1 MAKLTKIKMNDYM
14 PLRDVIFNTLRDAI
28 VSGDL
33 KPGERLMEVNLAE
46 KMGVSRTPVREA
58 VRRLEMEGL
67 VTMVPRKGTHVAELS
82 VKDIMDVLEVRAA
95 LDKLATELAAARMRP
110 ENIRQLETIH
120 KQYIQYL
127 QKENIQGAI
136 RKDVEFHET
145 IYHSS
150 GNTKLDGVAA
160 NLREQIYRFRVLYMK
175 DFSNA
180 EEVLKE
186 HELMLNALADKD
198 AERAGRLAE
207 EHIMHQ
213 QQTIIQRVENR

>member
-1 MAKLTKIKMNDYM
+1 MAKISKIKMDDYM

-28 VSGDL
+28 VTGEL
-33 KPGERLMEVNLAE
+33 KPGERLMEVALAE

-67 VTMVPRKGTHVAELS
+67 VTMVPRKGTHVAELT

-95 LDKLATELAAARMRP
+95 LDRLATELAAMRARP
-110 ENIRQLETIH
+110 ENIRQLENLH
-120 KQYIQYL
+120 KQYIACL
-127 QKENIQGAI
+127 EKENIQGAI
-136 RKDVEFHET
+136 KKDVEFHEV
-145 IYHSS
+145 IYNAA
-150 GNTKLDGVAA
+150 GNSKLTSVAG

-186 HELMLNALADKD
+186 HQAILQALREKNAEL
-198 AERAGRLAE
+198 AGKLAE
-207 EHIMHQ
+207 EHIAHQ
-213 QQTIIQRVENR
+213 KQAIIQQMENK